1 MTLRR
6 SCKSHEAT
14 TTRQQPPA
22 GKRTTP
28 PKYLPQGR
36 NMYVIYVWYIFM
48 DSKSYISQE
57 YPPKRVYT
65 VHAFFLTKIH
75 SNLPINF
82 SACQAGHQAH
92 LIARLRP
99 VEVWKFPWILY
110 LPTANQIFFFE
121 SLPFSG
127 WKLVFLVAINL
138 TKSMNPFKYLG
149 KKCPPFTGMSSWDSL
164 IFPSSMDPSVHSVV
178 P

>member
-28 PKYLPQGR
+28 PKYLPQET

-127 WKLVFLVAINL
+127 WKLVFFGRNKFDQIYE
-138 TKSMNPFKYLG
+138 SIQIPG
-149 KKCPPFTGMSSWDSL
+149 KKVPPLHRHELLGFIDFS
-164 IFPSSMDPSVHSVV
+164 
-178 P
+178 